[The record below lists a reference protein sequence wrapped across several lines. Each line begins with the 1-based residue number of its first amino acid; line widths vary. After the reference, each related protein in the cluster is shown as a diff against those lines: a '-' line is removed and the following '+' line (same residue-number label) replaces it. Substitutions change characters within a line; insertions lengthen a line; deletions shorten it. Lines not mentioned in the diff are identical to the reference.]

1 VHAPA
6 ASIRCKG
13 CPARIDQENSP
24 MKLANY
30 VSGKWIEGKGDGI
43 PLIDPVTGEELAR
56 ATSDGID
63 LAGALDYARNKA
75 GPALRAMSYAERG
88 GLLRA
93 IADALTA
100 KRDEYFDIALRNS
113 GNTKIDAAIDID
125 GGIGTLKYYASV
137 AKGLG
142 AARCLRD
149 PGYERLGK
157 DEAFQAM
164 HLWVPMHGVGVHI
177 NAFNFPSWGMWEKAA
192 VAILAG
198 VPAFVKPAT
207 STCLLTQRMV
217 KDVIDAAVLPDGALS
232 VICGGG
238 RALADLVTGQ
248 DAVAFTGSA
257 DTARQLR
264 ANANVITR
272 STRVNIEADS
282 LNLSL
287 LGPDANP
294 GTAEFDLFVKEV
306 AREMTVKAGQKCT
319 AIRRALVP
327 AAIAD
332 AVTEALSAR
341 LAKVVTG
348 NPRNESVRMGPLV
361 NKAQQQAALEGIRQ
375 LAAEAGIVVGDA
387 IGFAPVDADP
397 AAAAF
402 VPPTLL
408 RAKSPLDGKAIHEVE
423 VFGPVCTV
431 MPYRNAD
438 EAYALAARGGGSLA
452 ASVFTGD
459 DAFAT
464 DAALGIASMHGRILV
479 IDAKIAEAN
488 TGHGIVMP
496 MCVHGGP
503 GRAGGGEE
511 LGGKRGLRFYH
522 QRVAV
527 QASTMRLDL
536 LAAGAVEAAL

>member
-1 VHAPA
+1 
-6 ASIRCKG
+6 
-13 CPARIDQENSP
+13 

-30 VSGKWIEGKGDGI
+30 VSGKWVEGKGDGV
-43 PLIDPVTGEELAR
+43 PLVDPVTGEVLAR

-63 LAGALDYARNKA
+63 LAAALDHARTKG
-75 GPALRAMSYAERG
+75 GPALRAMTFAERG

-100 KRDEYFDIALRNS
+100 KRDDYFDIALRNS

-125 GGIGTLKYYASV
+125 GGIGTLKFYASV

-142 AARCLRD
+142 AARYLRD
-149 PGYERLGK
+149 AGYERLGK

-164 HLWVPMHGVGVHI
+164 HLWVPLHGVGVHI

-192 VAILAG
+192 VAILSG

-217 KDVIDAAVLPDGALS
+217 KDVIDAGALPDGALS

-238 RALADLVTGQ
+238 RALPDLVTGQ

-257 DTARQLR
+257 NTAHTLR
-264 ANANVITR
+264 ANRNVIA
-272 STRVNIEADS
+272 SAARVNIEADS

-287 LGPDANP
+287 LGPDAKP
-294 GTAEFDLFVKEV
+294 GSPEFDLFVKEV
-306 AREMTVKAGQKCT
+306 TREMTVKAGQKCT

-332 AVTEALSAR
+332 AVTEALAAR
-341 LAKVVTG
+341 LGKVVTG

-361 NKAQQQAALEGIRQ
+361 NKAQQQTALDGIRQ
-375 LAAEAGIVVGDA
+375 LAAEADIVAGGAD
-387 IGFAPVDADP
+387 GFKPVDADP
-397 AAAAF
+397 AAGAF

-408 RAKSPLDGKAIHEVE
+408 RAKSPREGKAIHEVE

-431 MPYRNAD
+431 MPYASAAD
-438 EAYALAARGGGSLA
+438 AYSLAARGGGSLA

-459 DAFAT
+459 DAFAA
-464 DAALGIASMHGRILV
+464 DAALGIAAVHGRILI
-479 IDAKIAEAN
+479 IDAKVAEAN

-527 QASTMRLDL
+527 QASTARLDQ
-536 LAAGAVEAAL
+536 LAAGAAEAAL

>member
-1 VHAPA
+1 
-6 ASIRCKG
+6 
-13 CPARIDQENSP
+13 

-30 VSGKWIEGKGDGI
+30 VAGKWIEGQGGGVA
-43 PLIDPVTGEELAR
+43 LIDPVTGEELAR

-63 LAGALDYARNKA
+63 FAAALDYARTKA
-75 GPALRAMSYAERG
+75 GPALRALTYAERG

-93 IADALTA
+93 IADVLTA

-113 GNTKIDAAIDID
+113 GNTKVDAAIDID
-125 GGIGTLKYYASV
+125 GGIGTLKYYAGV

-142 AARCLRD
+142 GARCLRD
-149 PGYERLGK
+149 AGYDRLGK

-164 HLWVPMHGVGVHI
+164 HLWVPLHGVGIHI

-192 VAILAG
+192 VTILSG
-198 VPAFVKPAT
+198 VPVFVKPAT
-207 STCLLTQRMV
+207 STSLLTQRMV
-217 KDVIDAAVLPDGALS
+217 KDVIDAGALPVGALS

-238 RALADLVTGQ
+238 HALGDLVASQ
-248 DAVAFTGSA
+248 DAIAFTGSA

-264 ANANVITR
+264 ANSNVIAR
-272 STRVNIEADS
+272 STRLNIEADS

-287 LGPDANP
+287 LGPDAKP
-294 GTAEFDLFVKEV
+294 GSAEFDLFVKEV

-327 AAIAD
+327 AAIVD
-332 AVTEALSAR
+332 AVTDALSAR

-361 NKAQQQAALEGIRQ
+361 NKAQQKAALEGIRQ
-375 LAAEAGIVVGDA
+375 LTAEADVVVGGGDR
-387 IGFAPVDADP
+387 FKPVDAD
-397 AAAAF
+397 AAVAAF

-408 RAKSPLDGKAIHEVE
+408 RARSPQAGRAIHEVE

-431 MPYRNAD
+431 MPYGSAD

-464 DAALGIASMHGRILV
+464 EAALDIAAHHGRILV
-479 IDAKIAEAN
+479 IDAKVAEAS

-527 QASTMRLDL
+527 QASTARLDL
-536 LAAGAVEAAL
+536 LAAGAAEVAL

>member
-1 VHAPA
+1 VTLTHA
-6 ASIRCKG
+6 IR
-13 CPARIDQENSP
+13 AHRENSS

-30 VSGKWIEGKGDGI
+30 VSGKWVEGRGDGV
-43 PLIDPVTGEELAR
+43 PLTDPVTGQELAR

-63 LAGALDYARNKA
+63 LAAGLDYARTKA
-75 GPALRAMSYAERG
+75 GPALRAMTFAERG

-93 IADALTA
+93 VADALTA

-125 GGIGTLKYYASV
+125 GGIGTLKYYAGV
-137 AKGLG
+137 GKGLG
-142 AARCLRD
+142 GARCLRD

-164 HLWVPMHGVGVHI
+164 HLWVPLHGAGVHI

-192 VAILAG
+192 VALLSG

-207 STCLLTQRMV
+207 STCMLTQRMV
-217 KDVIDAAVLPDGALS
+217 KDVIDAGALPDGALS

-238 RALADLVTGQ
+238 RALADLVTGR
-248 DAVAFTGSA
+248 DAIAFTGSA
-257 DTARQLR
+257 DTARDLR
-264 ANANVITR
+264 ANPNVIAR

-287 LGPDANP
+287 LGPDAKP
-294 GTAEFDLFVKEV
+294 GSAEFDLFVKEV
-306 AREMTVKAGQKCT
+306 TREMTVKAGQKCT

-327 AAIAD
+327 AAIVD
-332 AVTEALSAR
+332 AVTEALSTR

-348 NPRNESVRMGPLV
+348 DPRNETVRMGPLV
-361 NKAQQQAALEGIRQ
+361 NKAQQKAALEGIRQ
-375 LAAEAGIVVGDA
+375 LAAEADVVVG
-387 IGFAPVDADP
+387 GGGTFKPVDAD
-397 AAAAF
+397 AAAGAF

-408 RAKSPLDGKAIHEVE
+408 RAKSPGQGKAIHEVE

-431 MPYRNAD
+431 MPYETAED
-438 EAYALAARGGGSLA
+438 AYALAARGGGSLA

-464 DAALGIASMHGRILV
+464 QAALGIAAMHGRILM
-479 IDAKIAEAN
+479 IDAQVAEAN

-511 LGGKRGLRFYH
+511 LGGKRGMRFYH

-527 QASTMRLDL
+527 QANTSRLDQ
-536 LAAGAVEAAL
+536 LAAGAAEAAL

>member
-1 VHAPA
+1 
-6 ASIRCKG
+6 
-13 CPARIDQENSP
+13 

-30 VSGKWIEGKGDGI
+30 VSGKWIEGKGEGV
-43 PLIDPVTGEELAR
+43 PLVDPVTGEELAR
-56 ATSDGID
+56 ATSDGVD
-63 LAGALDYARNKA
+63 LAAGLHHARTIA
-75 GPALRAMSYAERG
+75 GPALRAMTYAERG

-93 IADALTA
+93 VADALTA
-100 KRDEYFDIALRNS
+100 RRDQYFDIALRNS

-125 GGIGTLKYYASV
+125 GGIGTLKFYAGV

-164 HLWVPMHGVGVHI
+164 HLWVPLHGVGVHI

-192 VAILAG
+192 VAILSG
-198 VPAFVKPAT
+198 VPVFVKPAT
-207 STCLLTQRMV
+207 STSLLTQRMV
-217 KDVIDAAVLPDGALS
+217 KDVVDARALPDGALS

-257 DTARQLR
+257 DTARELR
-264 ANANVITR
+264 GNPNVVAR
-272 STRVNIEADS
+272 STRVNVEADS

-287 LGPDANP
+287 LGPDAKP
-294 GTAEFDLFVKEV
+294 GSAEFDLFVKEV
-306 AREMTVKAGQKCT
+306 TREMTVKAGQKCT

-327 AAIAD
+327 AAMAD

-341 LAKVVTG
+341 LAKIVTG

-361 NKAQQQAALEGIRQ
+361 NKAQQKAALEGIRQ
-375 LAAEAGIVVGDA
+375 LAAEADLVVGGGE
-387 IGFAPVDADP
+387 GFKPVDADP
-397 AAAAF
+397 ATASF

-408 RAKSPLDGKAIHEVE
+408 RAKSPKDGRAIHEVE

-431 MPYRNAD
+431 MPYQTAD

-459 DAFAT
+459 DAFAA
-464 DAALGIASMHGRILV
+464 DAALGIAAMHGRILV
-479 IDAKIAEAN
+479 IDAKVAEAN

-511 LGGKRGLRFYH
+511 LGGKRGMRFYH

-527 QASTMRLDL
+527 QANTARLDQ
-536 LAAGAVEAAL
+536 LAAGAAEVAL

>member
-1 VHAPA
+1 
-6 ASIRCKG
+6 
-13 CPARIDQENSP
+13 

-30 VSGKWIEGKGDGI
+30 VSGKWIEGKGDGV
-43 PLIDPVTGEELAR
+43 PLVDPVTGEELAR

-63 LAGALDYARNKA
+63 LAAALDHARTRGGA
-75 GPALRAMSYAERG
+75 ALRALTFAERG
-88 GLLRA
+88 GLIRA

-100 KRDEYFDIALRNS
+100 KRDDYFDIALRNS
-113 GNTKIDAAIDID
+113 GNTKVDAAIDID
-125 GGIGTLKYYASV
+125 GGIGTLKFYASV

-142 AARCLRD
+142 AARYLRD
-149 PGYERLGK
+149 AGYERLGK

-164 HLWVPMHGVGVHI
+164 HLWVPLHGVGVHI

-192 VAILAG
+192 VAILSG

-217 KDVIDAAVLPDGALS
+217 KDVIDAGVLPDGALS

-238 RALADLVTGQ
+238 RTLPDLVTGQ

-257 DTARQLR
+257 DTAHALR
-264 ANANVITR
+264 ANRNVIA
-272 STRVNIEADS
+272 SAARVNIEADS

-287 LGPDANP
+287 LGPDAKP
-294 GTAEFDLFVKEV
+294 GSAEFDLFVKEV

-327 AAIAD
+327 AAVAD
-332 AVTEALSAR
+332 AVTEALAAR
-341 LAKVVTG
+341 LGKVVTG

-361 NKAQQQAALEGIRQ
+361 NKAQQQTALDGIRQ
-375 LAAEAGIVVGDA
+375 LAAEAQIVVGGGN
-387 IGFAPVDADP
+387 GFKPVDAD
-397 AAAAF
+397 AAAGAF

-408 RAKSPLDGKAIHEVE
+408 RAKSPREGKAIHEVE

-431 MPYRNAD
+431 MPYNDAED
-438 EAYALAARGGGSLA
+438 AYSLAARGGGSLA

-459 DAFAT
+459 DAFAA
-464 DAALGIASMHGRILV
+464 DAALGMAAMHGRILV
-479 IDAKIAEAN
+479 IDSKVADAN

-527 QASTMRLDL
+527 QANTARLDQ
-536 LAAGAVEAAL
+536 LAAGAAEAAL